1 VMPELKALAPL
12 ALLILLALAGCGR
25 KEEAP
30 LVGTLERDRIEII
43 AEEAEPILSL
53 EVRQGDHV
61 EMGQVLARQETAVAA
76 ARLAQANAQLEE
88 ARHKLTELER
98 GARKET
104 IAEARARLAMAK
116 ANAERDERELT
127 RSEELVKQRLVS
139 QSQLDQARAAR
150 SASNASRREADAA
163 LAELL
168 NGTRVEQV
176 DQARAAMAAA
186 ESAKRELEITDARL
200 ILRAT
205 RSGVVDALPFKA
217 GERPPKGT
225 PVVVILADTP
235 AFARV
240 YVPEPRR
247 ALIKPRVAAQI
258 HVDGIAEPLQ
268 GFVRWV
274 SSDAA
279 FTPYYALT
287 QRDRSRLAFLA
298 EIEVTDARVRDM
310 PAGVPVEV
318 TITGGEQAQAAT
330 IAPERVPAGG
340 AQPARASDS
349 EGGESQRPPAS
360 EQSRSLAPTAE
371 GDGHG

>member
-1 VMPELKALAPL
+1 
-12 ALLILLALAGCGR
+12 
-25 KEEAP
+25 
-30 LVGTLERDRIEII
+30 
-43 AEEAEPILSL
+43 
-53 EVRQGDHV
+53 
-61 EMGQVLARQETAVAA
+61 MGQVLARQETDVAA
-76 ARLAQANAQLEE
+76 ARVAQANAQLDE

-104 IAEARARLAMAK
+104 ISEARARVEAAK
-116 ANAERDERELT
+116 AAAERDDRELV

-150 SASNASRREADAA
+150 NASAASKREADAA

-168 NGTRVEQV
+168 NGTRIEQL
-176 DQARAAMAAA
+176 DQARAAVAAA

-205 RSGVVDALPFKA
+205 RAGVVDALPFKA
-217 GERPPKGT
+217 GERPPKGA
-225 PVVVILADTP
+225 PVVVILADST

-247 ALIKPRVAAQI
+247 AAIKPRVQAEI
-258 HVDGIAEPLQ
+258 HVDGVEQPLK

-274 SSDAA
+274 ASDAA

-298 EIEVTDARVRDM
+298 EVEVTDERVRDI

-318 TITGGEQAQAAT
+318 RIVGAEEARAAP
-330 IAPERVPAGG
+330 APERVPAGG
-340 AQPARASDS
+340 AQLTPREPAPSTEPAAESDR
-349 EGGESQRPPAS
+349 GG
-360 EQSRSLAPTAE
+360 
-371 GDGHG
+371 

>member
-1 VMPELKALAPL
+1 MILMSAVL
-12 ALLILLALAGCGR
+12 ALPLAGCDR
-25 KEEAP
+25 NEDAP

-53 EVRQGDHV
+53 EVNQGDHV
-61 EMGQVLARQETAVAA
+61 EMGQVLARQETSVAA
-76 ARLAQANAQLEE
+76 ARIAQANAQLEE
-88 ARHKLTELER
+88 ARHRLTELER

-104 IAEARARLAMAK
+104 IAEARARVAAAK
-116 ANAERDERELT
+116 AAAERDERELV

-150 SASNASRREADAA
+150 NASQASRREADAA

-168 NGTRVEQV
+168 NGTRIEQL
-176 DQARAAMAAA
+176 DQARAAVAAA

-200 ILRAT
+200 VLRAT

-247 ALIKPRVAAQI
+247 ALIKPRVQAEI
-258 HVDGIAEPLQ
+258 HVDGVDEPLK

-287 QRDRSRLAFLA
+287 QRDRSRLSFLA
-298 EIEVTDARVRDM
+298 EVEVTDARVRDM

-318 TITGGEQAQAAT
+318 RIVGQQGQSPAQASNDR
-330 IAPERVPAGG
+330 E
-340 AQPARASDS
+340 
-349 EGGESQRPPAS
+349 
-360 EQSRSLAPTAE
+360 
-371 GDGHG
+371 